1 MNKAPFC
8 YSTHLWHDPFL
19 TRAVVVLAHI
29 ADGFPMATHAE
40 IVAVAIERHGP
51 KPIYFRSLD
60 GTWSQLLHANG
71 AFVAAVEPGSAYT
84 SAKLRTDF
92 PVKT

>member
-1 MNKAPFC
+1 MHAFSSHNWRDA
-8 YSTHLWHDPFL
+8 FL
-19 TRAVVVLAHI
+19 THSIVVLAHI
-29 ADGFPMATHAE
+29 AEGFPMATHAE
-40 IVAVAIERHGP
+40 IVRVAIERHGP

-60 GTWSQLLHANG
+60 GTWSQLIHANG

-84 SAKLRTDF
+84 SAKLRKDF